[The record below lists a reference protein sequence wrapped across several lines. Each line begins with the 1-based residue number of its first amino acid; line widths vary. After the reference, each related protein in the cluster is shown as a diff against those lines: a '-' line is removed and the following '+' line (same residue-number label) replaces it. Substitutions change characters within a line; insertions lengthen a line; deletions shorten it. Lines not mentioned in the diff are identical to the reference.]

1 MYGPFVELEGFIVV
15 EVGWLALV
23 VAAGY
28 VVFVGRHRLNT
39 VSAGPMRSNFTL
51 TGQLNEKTGQ
61 IMART
66 NCQKSCSQTSRIRQQ
81 QQQSRRATEAR
92 PMRANCS
99 NSNDDDDD
107 FPSKNNSQR
116 ESHTNKTATEK
127 KRIGSAKATGC
138 VRESAFDECERTIE
152 RAEIRKTNL

>member
-1 MYGPFVELEGFIVV
+1 MYGPFVELEGVIVV
-15 EVGWLALV
+15 EVGWLALVV

-39 VSAGPMRSNFTL
+39 VSAGPARSNFTL

-81 QQQSRRATEAR
+81 QQSRRATEAR

-99 NSNDDDDD
+99 NSNDDD

-138 VRESAFDECERTIE
+138 ARESAFDECERTIE